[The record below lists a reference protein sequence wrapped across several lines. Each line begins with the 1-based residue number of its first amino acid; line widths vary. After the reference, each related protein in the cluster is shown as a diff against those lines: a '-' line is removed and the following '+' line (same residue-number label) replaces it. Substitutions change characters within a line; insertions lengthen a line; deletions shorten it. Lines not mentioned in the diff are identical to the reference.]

1 MRKNNATT
9 SQDLTTFKKL
19 SNLLFIATPSVFF
32 LFLRRYVRETSK
44 VSLTCFAL
52 IMLALLLCQC
62 QEVKK
67 GCLDI
72 RATNFDATADK
83 PCVDNC
89 CTYPNMVITATYN
102 ADSEQFK
109 ADKFYKLST
118 GDSIKIIDIQFYI
131 SDVQLVNAANKSF
144 TVIDDAVLYWQKDTV
159 RTRNNFTLAGRNNG
173 FSFKLGKFNTIDK
186 FTKLRFKLGL
196 TDTLNKTDPTK
207 MPTGH
212 PLSIQRDSVL
222 YNKATKSYVFN
233 RIVIAKGQR
242 LGDTL
247 SLNITSLKDIE
258 ITTNITNKE
267 GFDVNIPLIINYL
280 AFFKGVNFASS
291 ENSIKEKIVS
301 NYVNVFQ

>member
-1 MRKNNATT
+1 MRKNST
-9 SQDLTTFKKL
+9 TTFPSMATVNKMFGKL
-19 SNLLFIATPSVFF
+19 LKFPEHTKAITPSRFFRHVPSVFSLFFILF
-32 LFLRRYVRETSK
+32 LFT
-44 VSLTCFAL
+44 
-52 IMLALLLCQC
+52 QC

-89 CTYPNMVITATYN
+89 CTYPNLSIEATYN
-102 ADSEQFK
+102 ADSDQFK
-109 ADKFYKLST
+109 ADKFYKFPN
-118 GDSIKIIDIQFYI
+118 GDSIKIIDIQFYL
-131 SDVQLVNAANKSF
+131 SDIQLVNASNKTF
-144 TVIDDAVLYWQKDTV
+144 TVIDDAVLYWAKDTV

-212 PLSIQRDSVL
+212 PLSMQSDSTL
-222 YNKATKSYVFN
+222 YNKTTKSYVFN
-233 RIVIAKGQR
+233 KIVVARGQPF
-242 LGDTL
+242 GDTL
-247 SLNITSLKDIE
+247 RLSITSLKDIE
-258 ITTNITNKE
+258 ITTNIINKE
-267 GFDVNIPLIINYL
+267 GFDVNIPLTVNYL
-280 AFFKGVNFASS
+280 AFFKDVNFRGT